1 MSLPAHDSHRM
12 KWLLAIGVSA
22 AVFSAAPAYADPS
35 HDPYHPNYDGNW
47 CPGGGT
53 GAAGAR
59 GYCDGVDY
67 PDGSFWHAA
76 GFTGPE
82 HFEETVRCKLHS
94 GLILQDAPPGGCGN
108 EWHR

>member
-1 MSLPAHDSHRM
+1 MLVAVPAHADS
-12 KWLLAIGVSA
+12 
-22 AVFSAAPAYADPS
+22 P
-35 HDPYHPNYDGNW
+35 HDRYHPNYDENW

-76 GFTGPE
+76 GFTGAE
-82 HFEETVRCKLHS
+82 HFEETTRCKLHS

-108 EWHR
+108 EWRG